1 MFNKN
6 KYCVW
11 QIANKEHIVRV
22 YNMVVSELERNNLDI
37 NEKKVY
43 IVILYIFYI
52 LIKNSL

>member
-37 NEKKVY
+37 NEKKSLYSDIVY
-43 IVILYIFYI
+43 FLYI
-52 LIKNSL
+52 NQE